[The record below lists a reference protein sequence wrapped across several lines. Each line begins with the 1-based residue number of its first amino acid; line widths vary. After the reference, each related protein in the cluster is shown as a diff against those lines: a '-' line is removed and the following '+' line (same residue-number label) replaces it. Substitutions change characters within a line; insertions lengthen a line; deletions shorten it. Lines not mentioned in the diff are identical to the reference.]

1 MRFTQKDSRGFTLV
15 EMLVVA
21 PIVILAIGAF
31 LTVII
36 SMTGEVLAS
45 RASNTLAYNVQDALN
60 RVEQDVKQSASFLSV
75 NSVPL
80 TATEDV
86 TGSNTLGHRYQ
97 GYDNAAAKFYNVS
110 DVTGPMLIL
119 NMVATSANPSSVS
132 NSYIY
137 LKNQPNACG
146 STSISNN
153 APLTYNIVYFVKDNT
168 LWRRTV
174 MPRNYNDTTNTVCST
189 PWQIPSCA
197 PTTIE
202 TQGAAVFCKTNDIR
216 LVDGVTKENFFLQY
230 YNGENAKMINI
241 PATGS
246 TSETVR
252 GTALQA
258 ATTVSVSV
266 NASQSAGGREVTRS
280 ASLRVSRLDT
290 NASSVGIIT
299 TQGAP
304 VAPTVSA
311 RTAPGAS
318 GTFTWPTVTG
328 ATSYDIDY
336 NINGGGWVN
345 VFTNQ
350 NTRTAT
356 ISANANEDTINV
368 RTRSIGPTGTAS
380 GYSTSTLKTPLWE
393 SLNLQGDW
401 VEYGAPYASAQ
412 YTKTKDGLVLTK
424 GMIKKASAVVS
435 GETFAQLPDGY
446 RPTNRLLF
454 GASSGSASARIDVGP
469 DGSLQGLTGVAAS
482 WLSLDTVRFVPD
494 GRYTRVAVTPVNGW
508 TNRVIS
514 DPNELAVASYVKD
527 NSGRI
532 VVQGF
537 LESGTV
543 TSGTRIFDLPT
554 DAQANGQLMIPTRVS
569 TGFGHFT
576 TGLPGTTGIVAR
588 GSAGTWM
595 GMNAMFFPTQYSGA
609 PWTWNSATPAGAWV
623 QYGSGYAN
631 SSYTKSDTDNVVM
644 LRGMLKSGSTTAGN
658 TMITLPIGYRPKD
671 RLIFAATSNNALAR
685 VDVLPTGV
693 VTFQAGSNAWISLDN
708 ITFKAEQ

>member
-1 MRFTQKDSRGFTLV
+1 MRFIPKDTRGFTLV

-75 NSVPL
+75 NSVVL
-80 TATEDV
+80 TAPEDV

-97 GYDNAAAKFYNVS
+97 GLDNAAAKFYNVS
-110 DVTGPMLIL
+110 DDGPMLIL
-119 NMVATSANPSSVS
+119 NMVATTSNPSNTA

-153 APLTYNIVYFVKDNT
+153 TPLTYNIIYFVKDST

-174 MPRNYNDTTNTVCST
+174 MPRNYNDTTNTVCSI

-197 PTTIE
+197 PTTID
-202 TQGAAVFCKTNDIR
+202 TQGSAGFCKTNDIR

-246 TSETVR
+246 TDPNVR

-299 TQGAP
+299 AQGAP

-318 GTFTWPTVTG
+318 ATFNWPTVTG
-328 ATSYDIDY
+328 ATGYTIDY
-336 NINGGGWVN
+336 NINGGGWIN

-350 NTRTAT
+350 NNRTAT

-368 RTRSIGPTGTAS
+368 QVRSIGPTGTAS
-380 GYSTSTLKTPLWE
+380 AYSTSTLKTPLWE

-401 VEYGAPYASAQ
+401 VEYGSPHAPAQ
-412 YTKTKDGLVLTK
+412 YTKTKDGMVLTK

-454 GASSGSASARIDVGP
+454 GTSSAGASARIDVLP
-469 DGSLQGLTGVAAS
+469 DGSLQGLTGVAAT
-482 WLSLDTVRFVPD
+482 WLSLDTLRFVPD
-494 GRYTRVAVTPVNGW
+494 GRYPRVAVTPVNGW

-527 NSGRI
+527 SSGRI

-537 LESGTV
+537 LEAGTV
-543 TSGTRIFDLPT
+543 TSGTRIFDLPAE
-554 DAQANGQLMIPTRVS
+554 AQVSGQLLFQTRTS
-569 TGFGHFT
+569 TGFGHFM
-576 TGLPGTTGIVAR
+576 TGLTTTTGITAR
-588 GSAGTWM
+588 GSTGTWM
-595 GMNAMFFPTQYSGA
+595 AVNSIFYPASYSGA
-609 PWTWNSATPAGAWV
+609 PWAWNSATPVGAWLP
-623 QYGSGYAN
+623 YGSGYAAP
-631 SSYTKSDTDNVVM
+631 SYAKSDTDNVVV
-644 LRGMLKSGSTTAGN
+644 LRGLVKSGSTTAGN
-658 TMITLPIGYRPKD
+658 TIINLPQGFRPKE
-671 RLIFAATSNNALAR
+671 RLLFTTTANNAYSR
-685 VDVLPTGV
+685 IDVLPTGAV
-693 VTFQAGSNAWISLDN
+693 IFQTGSNAWLALESV
-708 ITFKAEQ
+708 TFKAEQ